1 MAHYDVLIIGAGPAG
16 LTAGLYCGRAR
27 LRTVIVE
34 QGLPGGELINTA
46 RIEDYPGFEA
56 IGGPELAERLERQ
69 ARTFGVEITTDA
81 VVEVASEGDWKRVVA
96 GAGSDTAGAV
106 IVAAGGK
113 PQKLAVPG
121 EAELAGRGVSYCAIC
136 DGPFFRDQVIAVVGG
151 GNTAVEAADYL
162 TTFGK
167 KVYLIHRRDALRA
180 QPIIRE
186 RALANPK
193 LEVHWNTVVE
203 EIKGQ
208 NQVEAVVLKSTVGG
222 ERWELPAGGVFIF
235 IGFTPNHI
243 RDHANHDQLGF
254 FLTDARMQTSVPG
267 LFAVGDIRA
276 QPVRQITNATADGTV
291 AAVMAHKYLE
301 DRQLLVG
308 GAGAGRGD
316 GI

>member
-1 MAHYDVLIIGAGPAG
+1 MERYDVLIIGAGPAG

-27 LRTVIVE
+27 LKTVIVE
-34 QGLPGGELINTA
+34 KGVSGGELVNTA

-69 ARTFGVEITTDA
+69 ARKFGVELTMDE
-81 VVEVASEGDWKRVVA
+81 VVEVASQGDWKRVVGEA
-96 GAGSDTAGAV
+96 ASYTAGAV

-113 PQKLAVPG
+113 PKKLDVLG

-136 DGPFFRDQVIAVVGG
+136 DGPFFQDQVIAVVGG
-151 GNTAVEAADYL
+151 GNTAIEEADYL
-162 TTFGK
+162 TKFGT
-167 KVYLIHRRDALRA
+167 KVYIIHRRDAFRA
-180 QPIIRE
+180 QPIIQE
-186 RALANPK
+186 RVSANPK
-193 LEVHWNTVVE
+193 IEVHWNTVVE

-208 NQVEAVVLKSTVGG
+208 SQVETVVLRSTVGE
-222 ERWELPAGGVFIF
+222 ERWELPVGGVFIF

-243 RDHANHDQLGF
+243 KDHADHDQLGF
-254 FLTDARMQTSVPG
+254 FLTDERMQTSVPG

-301 DRQLLVG
+301 ERHLLG
-308 GAGAGRGD
+308 EGAAPR
-316 GI
+316 

>member
-1 MAHYDVLIIGAGPAG
+1 MERYDVLIIGAGPAG

-27 LRTVIVE
+27 LKTVIVE
-34 QGLPGGELINTA
+34 KGVSGGELVNTA

-69 ARTFGVEITTDA
+69 ARKFGVELTMDE
-81 VVEVASEGDWKRVVA
+81 VVEVASQGDWKRVVGEA
-96 GAGSDTAGAV
+96 ASYTAGAV

-113 PQKLAVPG
+113 PKKLDVLG

-136 DGPFFRDQVIAVVGG
+136 DGPFFQDQVIAVVGG
-151 GNTAVEAADYL
+151 GNTAIEEADYL
-162 TTFGK
+162 TKFGK
-167 KVYLIHRRDALRA
+167 KVYIIHRRDAFRA
-180 QPIIRE
+180 QPIIQE
-186 RALANPK
+186 RVSANPK
-193 LEVHWNTVVE
+193 IEVHWNTVVE

-208 NQVEAVVLKSTVGG
+208 SQVETVVLRSTVGE
-222 ERWELPAGGVFIF
+222 ERWELPVGGVFIF

-243 RDHANHDQLGF
+243 KDHADHDQLGF
-254 FLTDARMQTSVPG
+254 FLTDERMQTSVPG

-301 DRQLLVG
+301 ERYLLG
-308 GAGAGRGD
+308 EGAAPR
-316 GI
+316 

>member
-1 MAHYDVLIIGAGPAG
+1 MERYDVLIIGAGPAG

-27 LRTVIVE
+27 LKTVIVE
-34 QGLPGGELINTA
+34 KEVSGGELVNTA

-69 ARTFGVEITTDA
+69 ARKFGVELTMDE
-81 VVEVASEGDWKRVVA
+81 VVEVASQGDWKRVVGEA
-96 GAGSDTAGAV
+96 ASYTAGAV

-113 PQKLAVPG
+113 PKKLDVLG

-136 DGPFFRDQVIAVVGG
+136 DGPFFQDQVIAVVGG
-151 GNTAVEAADYL
+151 GNTAIEEADYL
-162 TTFGK
+162 TKFGK
-167 KVYLIHRRDALRA
+167 KVYIIHRRDAFRA
-180 QPIIRE
+180 QPIIQE
-186 RALANPK
+186 RVSANPK
-193 LEVHWNTVVE
+193 IEVHWNTVVE

-208 NQVEAVVLKSTVGG
+208 SQVEAVVLRSTVGE
-222 ERWELPAGGVFIF
+222 ERWELPVGGVFIF

-243 RDHANHDQLGF
+243 KDHADHDQLGF
-254 FLTDARMQTSVPG
+254 FLTDERMQTSVPG

-301 DRQLLVG
+301 ERHLLG
-308 GAGAGRGD
+308 EGAAPR
-316 GI
+316 

>member
-1 MAHYDVLIIGAGPAG
+1 MERYDVLIIGAGPAG

-27 LRTVIVE
+27 LKTVIVE
-34 QGLPGGELINTA
+34 RGVSGGELVNTA

-69 ARTFGVEITTDA
+69 ARKFGVELTMDE
-81 VVEVASEGDWKRVVA
+81 VVEVASQGDWKRVVGEA
-96 GAGSDTAGAV
+96 ASYTAGAV

-113 PQKLAVPG
+113 PKKLDVLG

-136 DGPFFRDQVIAVVGG
+136 DGPFFQDQVIAVVGG
-151 GNTAVEAADYL
+151 GNTAIEEADYL
-162 TTFGK
+162 TKFGK
-167 KVYLIHRRDALRA
+167 KVYIIHRRDAFRA
-180 QPIIRE
+180 QPIIQE
-186 RALANPK
+186 RVSANPK
-193 LEVHWNTVVE
+193 IEVHWNTVVE

-208 NQVEAVVLKSTVGG
+208 SQVEAVVLRSTVGE
-222 ERWELPAGGVFIF
+222 ERWELPVGGVFIF

-243 RDHANHDQLGF
+243 KDHTDHDQLGF
-254 FLTDARMQTSVPG
+254 FLTDERMQTSVPG

-301 DRQLLVG
+301 ERHLLG
-308 GAGAGRGD
+308 EGAAPR
-316 GI
+316 

>member
-1 MAHYDVLIIGAGPAG
+1 MERYDVLIIGAGPAG

-27 LRTVIVE
+27 LKTVIVE
-34 QGLPGGELINTA
+34 KGVSGGELVNTA

-69 ARTFGVEITTDA
+69 ARKFGVELTMDE
-81 VVEVASEGDWKRVVA
+81 VVEVASQGDWKRVVGEA
-96 GAGSDTAGAV
+96 ASYTAGAV

-113 PQKLAVPG
+113 PKKLDVLG

-136 DGPFFRDQVIAVVGG
+136 DGPFFQDQVIAVVGG
-151 GNTAVEAADYL
+151 GNTAIEEADYL
-162 TTFGK
+162 TKFGK
-167 KVYLIHRRDALRA
+167 KVYIIHRRDAFRA
-180 QPIIRE
+180 QPIIQE
-186 RALANPK
+186 RVSANPK
-193 LEVHWNTVVE
+193 IEVHWNTVVE

-208 NQVEAVVLKSTVGG
+208 SQVEAVVLGSTVGE
-222 ERWELPAGGVFIF
+222 ERWELPVGGVFIF

-243 RDHANHDQLGF
+243 IDHADHDQLGF
-254 FLTDARMQTSVPG
+254 FLTDERMQTSVPG

-301 DRQLLVG
+301 ERHLLG
-308 GAGAGRGD
+308 EGAAPR
-316 GI
+316 